1 MYISEIKNCD
11 VKNGDLE
18 NLAFC
23 KISLRDAM
31 DYREDLR

>member
-1 MYISEIKNCD
+1 MRC
-11 VKNGDLE
+11 KNGDLE

-23 KISLRDAM
+23 KISLQDAM